1 MKQSSAATDLPR
13 STANT
18 DRWTDSNTSPGP
30 FMARFVLSA
39 MMAATGPEGCLPF
52 GTSRFRE
59 AQGAIAQSST
69 LLDEKLN
76 PALTRQIRRL
86 FDEGAH
92 EFFRDG
98 MESNFSRSLLMLL
111 REHGQGAVAAIA
123 EYLFSGNAK
132 PDVASEA
139 LRWMSDIDDRSTF
152 SKRWQ
157 VFRKSLMDKS
167 PRVRDGAILAF
178 ANMNDPRAL
187 NVLADAKTIEPIAE
201 LRSLI
206 DQVIA
211 QLERTK

>member
-1 MKQSSAATDLPR
+1 
-13 STANT
+13 
-18 DRWTDSNTSPGP
+18 
-30 FMARFVLSA
+30 
-39 MMAATGPEGCLPF
+39 MAATGPEGCLPF
-52 GTSRFRE
+52 TIRRFGETQGT
-59 AQGAIAQSST
+59 IAQSST
-69 LLDEKLN
+69 QLDEKLN
-76 PALTRQIRRL
+76 PALTQQVRRV
-86 FDEGAH
+86 FDQGAH

-111 REHGQGAVAAIA
+111 REHGQEAVVAIA

-132 PDVASEA
+132 ADVTSEA

-152 SKRWQ
+152 VKRWQ
-157 VFRKSLMDKS
+157 IFRRSLMDKS

-178 ANMNDPRAL
+178 ANMDDPRAL
-187 NVLADAKTIEPIAE
+187 NILEQAKTIEPIAE